1 MDRTRRRKGIA
12 LITFRFCLLLHGK
25 ETQRGCGKS
34 PRCCLLCH
42 KCTIPNHHWRERS
55 EDQSISF
62 FFNSVLR
69 IRRVS
74 SQITRLLQSR
84 NKATSTLERTRNPAK
99 ELVRFPLFLFPPPE
113 KKYRVPFHSTSLRK
127 GFFPFAFVFSYNALG
142 FCRA

>member
-55 EDQSISF
+55 EDQSLYF
-62 FFNSVLR
+62 FLNSVFR
-69 IRRVS
+69 IRPVS
-74 SQITRLLQSR
+74 PQITRLLQSR
-84 NKATSTLERTRNPAK
+84 NKATSTLERTRNRAR
-99 ELVRFPLFLFPPPE
+99 ELVRFPFFFCFPLLKKNIAFHFTAPVYGKGSFTLLLFLAIM
-113 KKYRVPFHSTSLRK
+113 L
-127 GFFPFAFVFSYNALG
+127 
-142 FCRA
+142 